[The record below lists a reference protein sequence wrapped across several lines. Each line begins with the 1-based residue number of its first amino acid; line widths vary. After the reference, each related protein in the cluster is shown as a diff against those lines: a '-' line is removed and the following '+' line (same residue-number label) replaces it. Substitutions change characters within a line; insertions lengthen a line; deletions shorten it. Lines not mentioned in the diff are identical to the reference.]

1 VRPFLP
7 VNDKIIILEETFKM
21 NNKEKLVVRYNP
33 EPVPKPVGHYSHV
46 TRVSKDADLFV
57 FSGQI
62 GIDSND
68 HIPLDMNEQVKNTI
82 KNIDTILKT
91 QNLSSSNIIKVN
103 ILATEEIDWVYFDS
117 IWDDFFQ
124 RDYPSMTIS
133 YVSALG
139 LTSLKIEIEVWA
151 AG

>member
-1 VRPFLP
+1 
-7 VNDKIIILEETFKM
+7 M
-21 NNKEKLVVRYNP
+21 NNKEDLVVRYNP
-33 EPVPKPVGHYSHV
+33 ESVPKPVGHYSHV

-57 FSGQI
+57 FSGQV
-62 GIDSND
+62 GSEFND
-68 HIPLDMNEQVKNTI
+68 VIPLDINEQLNNTI

-103 ILATEEIDWVYFDS
+103 ILATEEIDWNYFNPV
-117 IWDDFFQ
+117 WDDFFQ
-124 RDYPSMTIS
+124 KNYPSMTFS

-139 LTSLKIEIEVWA
+139 LPSLKIEIEVWA

>member
-1 VRPFLP
+1 
-7 VNDKIIILEETFKM
+7 M

-33 EPVPKPVGHYSHV
+33 ESVPKPVGHYSHV

-57 FSGQI
+57 FSGQV
-62 GIDSND
+62 GSNSND
-68 HIPLDMNEQVKNTI
+68 VIPLDMNEQIKNTI

-91 QNLSSSNIIKVN
+91 QNLNSSNIIKVN
-103 ILATEEIDWVYFDS
+103 ILATEKIDWDYFYF

-124 RDYPSMTIS
+124 NSYPSMTIA
-133 YVSALG
+133 YISALG
-139 LTSLKIEIEVWA
+139 LSELKIEIEVWA

>member
-1 VRPFLP
+1 
-7 VNDKIIILEETFKM
+7 M

-33 EPVPKPVGHYSHV
+33 ESVPKPVGHYSHV

-62 GIDSND
+62 GSDSND
-68 HIPLDMNEQVKNTI
+68 VIPLDMNGQIKNTM

-139 LTSLKIEIEVWA
+139 LSTLKIEIEVWA